1 MELNEKSSNDLEQ
14 YIALDGITTC
24 LENFKIEIDKQ
35 NKKIKLLNILII
47 ILTIVVIVFSV
58 LFYI

>member
-1 MELNEKSSNDLEQ
+1 MESNEKSSNDLEQ

-35 NKKIKLLNILII
+35 NKKIKLLNIL
-47 ILTIVVIVFSV
+47 VIVLIIAIIVLSV